1 MTHLMCEITI
11 ERLATFELSFFRNDN
26 LILTDRVICIITVS
40 RFDWANP
47 LVFSNHVVNGRES
60 KHFTFLLDSMSDLI
74 LLLKFLEKFRTCLL
88 NVRLSLDIEDIVS
101 LQFGVNIVFG
111 TLFLRKTLVIVI
123 LDTFLCFRINASK
136 GCDEHRETL
145 GSLIYRNLWK
155 FVAFAISGILLGSL
169 LILHIVQSSDTVEG
183 CPYW

>member
-1 MTHLMCEITI
+1 MTHLVSEVTI
-11 ERLATFELSFFRNDN
+11 ERLATFELSFFWDDN
-26 LILTDRVICIITVS
+26 LILADRVICIVTVS
-40 RFDWANP
+40 RLDWANP
-47 LVFSNHVVNGRES
+47 LVFSNHVVNSRES
-60 KHFTFLLDSMSDLI
+60 KHFTLLLDRMCNLI
-74 LLLKFLEKFRTCLL
+74 LLLEFLEKLRTRLL
-88 NVRLSLDIEDIVS
+88 DIRLSLDIEDIVR

-136 GCDEHRETL
+136 GCDEYRETL

-169 LILHIVQSSDTVEG
+169 LILHIVQPSDAVEG